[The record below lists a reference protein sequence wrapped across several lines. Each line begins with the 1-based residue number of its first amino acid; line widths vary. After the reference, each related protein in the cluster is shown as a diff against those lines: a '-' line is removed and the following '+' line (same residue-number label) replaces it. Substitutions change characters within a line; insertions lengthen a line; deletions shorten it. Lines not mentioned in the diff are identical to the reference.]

1 MAGPQ
6 RWPPST
12 SRPVS
17 PSLGPKS
24 PGPGAPTGAMSPTPT
39 PTHRLGDLEHVTSLG
54 FPICKLRGQRRC
66 PQCPS
71 GTTQWSADPS
81 SHWAQPGPAVRI
93 HTCLPGR
100 SFIHPANT
108 SYLCPAQHPLPQL
121 PTRPAGPLEPQ
132 PGCRPGLQLGP
143 RHSGVGAADG
153 STDAPGSHSAPPG
166 SGRLRGG
173 PQGGGQRQE
182 EGTEHHPRARFHS
195 ECRRGKSQPPGALNS
210 T

>member
-1 MAGPQ
+1 
-6 RWPPST
+6 
-12 SRPVS
+12 
-17 PSLGPKS
+17 
-24 PGPGAPTGAMSPTPT
+24 MSP
-39 PTHRLGDLEHVTSLG
+39 DLVSVEG
-54 FPICKLRGQRRC
+54 RGLSVLCWELAPEMAAKHLQASC
-66 PQCPS
+66 LSP
-71 GTTQWSADPS
+71 SADPS

-100 SFIHPANT
+100 SFIHPTNT
-108 SYLCPAQHPLPQL
+108 SYLCPTQHPLPQL

-143 RHSGVGAADG
+143 RHSGVGAAGG

-182 EGTEHHPRARFHS
+182 EGTAHHPRARFHS